1 MGISTDA
8 QHQCLF
14 VDTPG
19 LNSQFNK
26 ALNKV
31 MNDTVLNVIKDVDVV
46 LFVVERFIWNEADQ
60 YVLDALKYSKV
71 PVLLVINKIDLVQDK
86 EELLPHIAKLAQ
98 KREFAEIIPVSA
110 LGGHNLET
118 VDKLVKDLLPEAQF
132 LFPEDQVTDR
142 SSRFLAAEL
151 IREKV
156 TRQLGDELP
165 YEVTVEIEKF
175 EIIKSVLHIH
185 GLILVDKK
193 GQKRIVIGK
202 DGERLKQIGSAA
214 REDMET
220 AFESKVM
227 LLVSLSGRGEL
238 KTLTGLESSVGALRL
253 QGQRLFS
260 GMYINELLTR
270 LLLSHVEHKQ
280 LYLAYQDTLAALQGK
295 ADLQLLLR
303 QFELCLLSELGY
315 GINLELDCQS
325 QQPIEEGLS
334 YHFTP
339 DVGFQALSEKAQ
351 HNSDKVFLGS
361 HILALREHDLADEEV
376 VRTAKRLLRTALAAH
391 LGGKPL
397 NSRSLFVK

>member
-1 MGISTDA
+1 MGISSDEH
-8 QHQCLF
+8 HQCLF

-86 EELLPHIAKLAQ
+86 EELLPHIAKLTK
-98 KREFAEIIPVSA
+98 KRDFAEIIPVSA

-118 VDKLVKDLLPEAQF
+118 VDKLVKGLLPEAQF

-142 SSRFLAAEL
+142 SSKFLAAEL

-175 EIIKSVLHIH
+175 EIVKSVLHIH

-227 LLVSLSGRGEL
+227 LNLWVKVKSGWADDER
-238 KTLTGLESSVGALRL
+238 
-253 QGQRLFS
+253 
-260 GMYINELLTR
+260 
-270 LLLSHVEHKQ
+270 
-280 LYLAYQDTLAALQGK
+280 ALQ
-295 ADLQLLLR
+295 
-303 QFELCLLSELGY
+303 SLGY
-315 GINLELDCQS
+315 VD
-325 QQPIEEGLS
+325 
-334 YHFTP
+334 
-339 DVGFQALSEKAQ
+339 
-351 HNSDKVFLGS
+351 
-361 HILALREHDLADEEV
+361 R
-376 VRTAKRLLRTALAAH
+376 
-391 LGGKPL
+391 
-397 NSRSLFVK
+397 